1 MVVPAGRATNGPHA
15 ERGEAAKV
23 FGRGGRSG
31 EFDGDRGAVQ
41 RLAGKRGDVLDVK
54 ARAHLEAVFRGELL
68 DEAAHF
74 AGAYDCEWR
83 AHEGAAPVAR
93 SWRTMRA

>member
-1 MVVPAGRATNGPHA
+1 MAVPARGATDGVHSA
-15 ERGEAAKV
+15 RGQPAKI
-23 FGRGGRSG
+23 FGRGVGSG

-41 RLAGKRGDVLDVK
+41 RFTGKRGDILNFK
-54 ARAHLEAVFRGELL
+54 ARAHLEAVLRGELL

-74 AGAYDCEWR
+74 AGADNGEWR
-83 AHEGAAPVAR
+83 AHKGAAPVVR